1 MTKPLVA
8 SAPSR
13 GQQAPRRPLNS
24 ILATASTAHDLD
36 KSHRKAATAKVLLRR
51 SLEMRPIAAA
61 RKKRESIIQFVFRL
75 SRLLAAQLKERGRI

>member
-1 MTKPLVA
+1 MTKTLVV
-8 SAPSR
+8 SMHSR
-13 GQQAPRRPLNS
+13 SQQAARRPVNS

-36 KSHRKAATAKVLLRR
+36 KTHRKAAKAKVLLRR

-75 SRLLAAQLKERGRI
+75 SRLVAAQVKERGRI